1 MYRAPMVLRARAY
14 DNMRRTQVRVECVMA
29 SSEPAASELFHHLVA
44 GRRSIRRYE
53 TASVPDETLERIL
66 TAARWAPS
74 AHNRQP
80 WRFAILT
87 PFHWKERLAR
97 AMGDRLRRDRLADG
111 DPVAAIEQDVARSY
125 ARITGAP
132 AAIVVALDM
141 SDMDRYPDDR
151 QGAEHTMAVQSTA
164 MATQN
169 LLLAAHAEGLGACWM
184 CAPLF
189 CPDVVKEALALPPG
203 WEPQAIVTLGK
214 PAGPGKPA
222 TRRPIAEI
230 SWRPRDAAP

>member
-1 MYRAPMVLRARAY
+1 MTFGGQSPSEIFYR
-14 DNMRRTQVRVECVMA
+14 
-29 SSEPAASELFHHLVA
+29 LVA
-44 GRRSIRRYE
+44 ERRSIRRYE
-53 TASVPDETLERIL
+53 AEAIPAETLERIL

-87 PFHWKERLAR
+87 PFHWKDRLAR
-97 AMGDRLRRDRLADG
+97 AMGERLRRDRMADG
-111 DPVAAIEQDVARSY
+111 DPVGVIEQDVARSY
-125 ARITGAP
+125 ARITGATVV
-132 AAIVVALDM
+132 IVVALDM
-141 SDMDRYPDDR
+141 SDMDRYPDQR

-189 CPDVVKEALALPPG
+189 CPEVVIEALALPNG

-214 PAGPGKPA
+214 SAGPGKPA
-222 TRRPIAEI
+222 TRRPIEEL
-230 SWRPRDAAP
+230 SWRPSEAAG

>member
-1 MYRAPMVLRARAY
+1 MTSGESEVLYRLA
-14 DNMRRTQVRVECVMA
+14 T
-29 SSEPAASELFHHLVA
+29 
-44 GRRSIRRYE
+44 GRRSIRRYQ
-53 TASVPDETLERIL
+53 ANPVPAETLERIL
-66 TAARWAPS
+66 AAARWAPS

-87 PFHWKERLAR
+87 PFHWKNRLAR

-111 DPVAAIEQDVARSY
+111 DPVDAIEQDVARSY

-132 AAIVVALDM
+132 VVVVVALDM

-151 QGAEHTMAVQSTA
+151 QRAEHTMAVQSTA

-189 CPDVVKEALALPPG
+189 CPDVVIEALSLPSA
-203 WEPQAIVTLGK
+203 WEPQAIVTLGEA
-214 PAGPGKPA
+214 AGPGKPA
-222 TRRPIAEI
+222 SRHPLLEI
-230 SWRPRDAAP
+230 SWRPSDAAM

>member
-1 MYRAPMVLRARAY
+1 MTSGRQSPAEIFYR
-14 DNMRRTQVRVECVMA
+14 
-29 SSEPAASELFHHLVA
+29 LVA
-44 GRRSIRRYE
+44 DRRSIRRYE
-53 TASVPDETLERIL
+53 ASAVPAETLDRVL
-66 TAARWAPS
+66 AAARWAPS

-87 PFHWKERLAR
+87 AFDWKDRLAR

-111 DPVAAIEQDVARSY
+111 DPVAAIDQDVTRSY

-132 AAIVVALDM
+132 VAIVVALDM
-141 SDMDRYPDDR
+141 ADMDHYPDDR
-151 QGAEHTMAVQSTA
+151 RRAEHTMAVQSAA
-164 MATQN
+164 MAVQN

-189 CPDVVKEALALPPG
+189 CPDVVTEALGLPKG
-203 WEPQAIVTLGK
+203 WEPQAIVTLGR

-222 TRRPIAEI
+222 TRRPIDEI
-230 SWRPRDAAP
+230 AWTPGEAPA